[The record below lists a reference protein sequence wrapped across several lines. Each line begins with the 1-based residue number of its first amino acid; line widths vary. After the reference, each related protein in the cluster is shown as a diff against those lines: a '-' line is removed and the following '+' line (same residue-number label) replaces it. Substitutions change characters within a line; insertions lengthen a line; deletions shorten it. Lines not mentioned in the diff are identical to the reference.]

1 MDRMDVLCFRLSVKR
16 WGVPM
21 PSKRRT
27 TGNIND
33 GATLRAASRAAR
45 AIRLR
50 MEAEHVPDGPEYDAA
65 VAADDDARDAIVGAR
80 HTDDDRFFADAAHI
94 IELANGDMQE
104 EEAAVALLKNYLS
117 QRRA

>member
-1 MDRMDVLCFRLSVKR
+1 M
-16 WGVPM
+16 GVPM

-27 TGNIND
+27 AGNLDD

-65 VAADDDARDAIVGAR
+65 VAADFEAMDAILLAR
-80 HTDDDRFFADAAHI
+80 HADDDRFFADAAHI
-94 IELANGDMQE
+94 IELANGDKQE
-104 EEAAVALLKNYLS
+104 EEAAVALLKNYLK
-117 QRRA
+117 QRRPTA